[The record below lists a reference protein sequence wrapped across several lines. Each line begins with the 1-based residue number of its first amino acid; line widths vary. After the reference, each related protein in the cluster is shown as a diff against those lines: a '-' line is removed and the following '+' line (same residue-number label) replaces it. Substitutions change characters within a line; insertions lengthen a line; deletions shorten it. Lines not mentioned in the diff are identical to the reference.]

1 MGRPKKIDPTP
12 ENIAEVQTEMFAEV
26 SPPAGNIPPK
36 VISRNQYGLLN
47 GVDYIFKEDGT
58 VDWKKMI
65 PKKYFVINRQR
76 EENIQKALGKP
87 IEEVSI
93 EEVDEKDLLVLL
105 GGFRHLADLRGF
117 NKVEYSRPTIGPNG
131 EVSVACSITWEG
143 NYETHDKPVTFTGL
157 GDATTNNTAPIGG
170 VYYLTA
176 IAENRSYIRAVRN
189 YLRLENILGRDEIQ
203 SAKTIAPKL
212 EESDSNSVL
221 GTKPIDTLLS
231 KCKKL
236 GITWLALT
244 EMAEKCKSELSSD
257 YTQWKT
263 YKDIPGRDIYIL
275 IGKITEK
282 K

>member
-1 MGRPKKIDPTP
+1 MGRPKKTDSIP

-58 VDWKKMI
+58 VDWKAMI
-65 PKKYFVINRQR
+65 PKKYFVLNSQR
-76 EENIQKALGKP
+76 ANEIQEITGKP
-87 IEEVSI
+87 IEEVSV
-93 EEVDEKDLLVLL
+93 EEVED
-105 GGFRHLADLRGF
+105 RHLLLLLPGVKYIAAVRGYS
-117 NKVEYSRPTIGPNG
+117 KVEYSEPSIGPNG
-131 EVSVACSITWEG
+131 EVAVACKITWKG
-143 NYETHDKPVTFTGL
+143 NYETEMWDVVFTGL
-157 GDATTNNTAPIGG
+157 GDATTNNAKPIGN

-176 IAENRSYIRAVRN
+176 FAENRAF
-189 YLRLENILGRDEIQ
+189 LRCVKNFLQISVLNSEEILD
-203 SAKTIAPKL
+203 AKQVTPKNA
-212 EESDSNSVL
+212 ESDSNSVL

-236 GITWLALT
+236 GITWLSLT
-244 EMAEKCKSELSSD
+244 ELAEKCKTELSSD

-275 IGKITEK
+275 IGKIAEK